1 MSPHCVNGDAGPGST
16 QKPWRQTGQSLP
28 SYTDRDAGLRGSFGK
43 RAGPRLPRMVQ
54 RPRPQPGA
62 PRGGRGRVQVKIPA
76 GEGRGGGDSTHR
88 GWRYPRHVEWKG
100 ELVALISGV
109 PKSWPPNSG
118 CGGLGSAGQQEV
130 TQRPACPSPCAQ
142 FSITGARSCPGQ
154 CLPTLRA
161 PPAGGPPPRTV
172 LSQSLGLTPAH
183 LHARFHWLR
192 THRLGPGFPGC
203 GGGAWGARF
212 WGDHAGWDGGWHWAL
227 RALGW
232 LSGRLALLG
241 HSGEPEG

>member
-1 MSPHCVNGDAGPGST
+1 M
-16 QKPWRQTGQSLP
+16 
-28 SYTDRDAGLRGSFGK
+28 
-43 RAGPRLPRMVQ
+43 
-54 RPRPQPGA
+54 
-62 PRGGRGRVQVKIPA
+62 KIPA
-76 GEGRGGGDSTHR
+76 GEGQHAQGLEVPQTRGVG
-88 GWRYPRHVEWKG
+88 G
-100 ELVALISGV
+100 ELAALISGV

-161 PPAGGPPPRTV
+161 PLQEARPPRPRTV

-183 LHARFHWLR
+183 LHAHFHWLR

-212 WGDHAGWDGGWHWAL
+212 WGDHAGWDGGV
-227 RALGW
+227 ALG
-232 LSGRLALLG
+232 SEGPGLAL
-241 HSGEPEG
+241 GETGSAGPFRGA